1 MVTQPQFLEQL
12 RRIAEQAPLPT
23 FPLDPDSY
31 QSQSLWT
38 SDLFDYI
45 SEYHPPK
52 ATLKLAHAL
61 LDVLGLRRRRTL
73 FALKLRARFADEV
86 LKRDLVAPALRML
99 PKVPK
104 KYLNQRIVSLSIYYR
119 LFQKGKLQTAVRLV
133 RRYHPWRMDYL
144 GSRFADWA
152 VRFGNP
158 DAALPQLRLLE
169 KEDQYPDST
178 PRGALYRACEWL
190 QAFLTIGSAEDAAA
204 RWDIIHEQAHPIKIF
219 DLCALSC
226 IVRGFRDLGD
236 MVRARQTAD
245 YVYRYALRHL
255 DPEYLYFELPWV
267 SRGLQLGGMGRK
279 LPFVLRRL
287 EARADRSRNI
297 KTRLGI
303 YASIVTEMTQWRTS
317 YRKSAARL
325 LDKIHAT
332 IRLGALDD
340 YTVMGRI
347 WDIIGVL
354 ADRKQPERAL
364 ALVAD
369 LERPWLGSYLAMGDV
384 LEALALDGQHE
395 RVDAILDAETK
406 TLMAVLAGEQT
417 APETPRQ
424 LVDDFSYIVL
434 RFGRVDETLQAYA
447 AVGFPCLEKG
457 ADLDLIKALAER
469 ERWDDVLRIVSTFD
483 LGRLLNAVIGLSVS
497 LEGQQPDLGRA
508 VLQACLEAVA
518 ERDPNW
524 AKVAGCFAG

>member
-1 MVTQPQFLEQL
+1 MVNPSQFLDRL
-12 RRIAEQAPLPT
+12 RYITEQAPLPP
-23 FPLDPDSY
+23 FALDPDSHLC
-31 QSQSLWT
+31 QILWT
-38 SDLFDYI
+38 RDLFDYI
-45 SEYHPPK
+45 SKHHPPE

-86 LKRDLVAPALRML
+86 LDRDLTTPALRML

-104 KYLNQRIVSLSIYYR
+104 KYLNKGIFSPLIYRR
-119 LFQKGKLQTAVRLV
+119 LIRRGKLPTAVRLV
-133 RRYHPWRMDYL
+133 RRYHPGRMYGV
-144 GSRFADWA
+144 GSDLANWA
-152 VRFGNP
+152 VRFGSR
-158 DAALPQLRLLE
+158 AAAVSQLRGLE
-169 KEDQYPDST
+169 KDDLYLDPT
-178 PRGALYRACEWL
+178 PRNALQRACRWL
-190 QAFLTIGSAEDAAA
+190 KAFLTIGSAEDAAS
-204 RWDIIHEQAHPIKIF
+204 RWDIIHREAHPIKSF

-236 MVRARQTAD
+236 MVRARQAAD

-267 SRGLQLGGMGRK
+267 SRGLQQGGMGRK

-297 KTRLGI
+297 ETRLKI

-325 LDKIHAT
+325 LDKIQAT

-340 YTVMGRI
+340 YTVMGSI

-354 ADRKQPERAL
+354 VDKRQPERAL

-369 LERPWLGSYLAMGDV
+369 LEHPWLGSYLALGDV

-406 TLMAVLAGEQT
+406 TLMAVLAGEQS
-417 APETPRQ
+417 APKTPRQ

-434 RFGRVDETLQAYA
+434 RFGRVNEVLQAYA
-447 AVGFPCLEKG
+447 AIGFPCLEKG
-457 ADLDLIKALAER
+457 ADIDLIKALAER

-483 LGRLLNAVIGLSVS
+483 LGRLFNAVIALSVS
-497 LEGQQPDLGRA
+497 LERQQPDFGQA
-508 VLQACLEAVA
+508 VRRACLEAVA
-518 ERDPNW
+518 HRDPHW
-524 AKVAGCFAG
+524 AKVAGCFAE